1 MGYDSLSLIVWGES
15 AMSEARAVRPDRR
28 QLRWDMVDL
37 EGLLPAEHR
46 ARIVW
51 SFVESLDLSELYERI
66 RSREGEAGR
75 PAADPAVMLALW
87 LYATVEG
94 VGSARELER
103 LAQSD
108 AAYRWLAGGVP
119 LNHHGLADFRVES
132 VEVLDRLLTQSVTA
146 LIGEGLVRLAEIAVD
161 GTKIRAS
168 ASKTSFKTGEKLLKI
183 EAAVAER
190 LAALKQELTD
200 DPGAS
205 TRRRQAA
212 RERAAREVQERAGRA
227 RAALERLEAER
238 KSRAK
243 THAKDEARKKEPK
256 ASTTDPEARS
266 MRFPDGAIRPA
277 YNAQIAAAPKE
288 GVIVS
293 IEVTDRRNDAGLAG
307 PMVDDI
313 ARRYGRT
320 PDRLLV
326 DTSYATSE
334 DIVALAAHAGG
345 PVEVYTPPPSERDN
359 VKLASLARRRR
370 KREREPACLKAWRE
384 RMASEAGQAIY
395 ALRKRIERINADRKN
410 HGFGFLAVRG
420 LIKAKAHALWHALA
434 NNLVA
439 AHRLR
444 IETP

>member
-1 MGYDSLSLIVWGES
+1 MWGES
-15 AMSEARAVRPDRR
+15 AMAEARVVRPDRR
-28 QLRWDMVDL
+28 QLGWDMVDL
-37 EGLLPAEHR
+37 
-46 ARIVW
+46 
-51 SFVESLDLSELYERI
+51 SQLYERVK
-66 RSREGEAGR
+66 SREGEAGR

-87 LYATVEG
+87 LNATVEG
-94 VGSARELER
+94 VGSARALER

-119 LNHHGLADFRVES
+119 LNYHGLADFRVES
-132 VEVLDRLLTQSVTA
+132 VEILDRLLTQSVTA
-146 LIGEGLVRLAEIAVD
+146 LIAERLVSLAEIAVD
-161 GTKIRAS
+161 GTKVRAN
-168 ASKTSFKTGEKLLKI
+168 ASRKSFRTSEKLLKI

-190 LAALKQELTD
+190 LAALKQEFSS

-212 RERAAREVQERAGRA
+212 RERAALDVQERAGRA

-238 KSRAK
+238 TSRAAK
-243 THAKDEARKKEPK
+243 HAKDEAKKTAPK
-256 ASTTDPEARS
+256 ASTTDPEARH
-266 MRFPDGAIRPA
+266 MRFPDGAVRPA
-277 YNAQIAAAPKE
+277 YNAQIAAAPKQ

-293 IEVTDRRNDAGLAG
+293 IEMTDRRNDAGLAE

-334 DIVALAAHAGG
+334 DIVALAAHIAG
-345 PVEVYTPPPSERDN
+345 PVSVYTPPPNEKET
-359 VKLASLARRRR
+359 VKPTTLARRIR
-370 KREREPACLKAWRE
+370 KRAKEPFCLKAWRE
-384 RMASEAGQAIY
+384 RMASEPGKAVY
-395 ALRKRIERINADRKN
+395 ALRQRIERINADRKN

-439 AHRLR
+439 ARRLR
-444 IETP
+444 IETQ

>member
-1 MGYDSLSLIVWGES
+1 MG
-15 AMSEARAVRPDRR
+15 EARVVRPDRR
-28 QLRWDMVDL
+28 QLRWDMIDL
-37 EGLLPAEHR
+37 EGLLPADHR
-46 ARIVW
+46 ARLVW
-51 SFVESLDLSELYERI
+51 SFVESLDLSPLYDRVL
-66 RSREGEAGR
+66 SREGEAGR
-75 PAADPAVMLALW
+75 PAADPGVLLSLW
-87 LYATVEG
+87 LYATIEG

-119 LNHHGLADFRVES
+119 LNYHGLADFRVDS

-146 LIGEGLVRLAEIAVD
+146 LIAEGLISLDEIAVD

-168 ASKTSFKTGEKLLKI
+168 ASKKSFRTGEKLIKI
-183 EAAVAER
+183 EAAVADR
-190 LAALKQELTD
+190 LAALKQELSS

-205 TRRRQAA
+205 SRRGQAA
-212 RERAAREVQERAGRA
+212 RERAAREVQARTARA

-238 KSRAK
+238 RARAAR
-243 THAKDEARKKEPK
+243 HAKDEAKKKEPK
-256 ASTTDPEARS
+256 ASTSDPEARC
-266 MRFPDGAIRPA
+266 MRFPDGAVRPA
-277 YNAQIAAAPKE
+277 YNAQIAAAPRG

-320 PDRLLV
+320 PDKLLV
-326 DTSYATSE
+326 DTSYATSG
-334 DIVALAAHAGG
+334 DIVALAAHAAG
-345 PVEVYTPPPSERDN
+345 PVSVYTPPPAEKEN
-359 VKLASLARRRR
+359 VKPATLARRIR
-370 KREREPACLKAWRE
+370 KRAKEPACLKAWRE
-384 RMASEAGQAIY
+384 RMASEAGQAVY

-410 HGFGFLAVRG
+410 HGFGFLPVRG

-434 NNLVA
+434 NNLTA

-444 IETP
+444 AA

>member
-1 MGYDSLSLIVWGES
+1 MG
-15 AMSEARAVRPDRR
+15 EARVVRPDRR
-28 QLRWDMVDL
+28 QLRWDMIDL
-37 EGLLPAEHR
+37 EGLLPADHR
-46 ARIVW
+46 ARLVW
-51 SFVESLDLSELYERI
+51 SFVESLDLSQLYDQVL
-66 RSREGEAGR
+66 SREGEAGR
-75 PAADPAVMLALW
+75 PAADPAVLLSLW
-87 LYATVEG
+87 LYATIEG

-119 LNHHGLADFRVES
+119 LNYHGLADFRVDS

-146 LIGEGLVRLAEIAVD
+146 LIAEGLISLDEIAVD
-161 GTKIRAS
+161 GTKVRAS
-168 ASKTSFKTGEKLLKI
+168 ASRKSFRTSEKLIKI

-190 LAALKQELTD
+190 LAVLKQELSS

-212 RERAAREVQERAGRA
+212 RERAARDVQERVGRA

-238 KSRAK
+238 KLRAAK
-243 THAKDEARKKEPK
+243 HAKDEAKKKGPK
-256 ASTTDPEARS
+256 ASTTDSEARF
-266 MRFPDGAIRPA
+266 MRFPDGAVRPA
-277 YNAQIAAAPKE
+277 YNAQIAAAPKQ

-293 IEVTDRRNDAGLAG
+293 IEVTDRRNDAGLAE
-307 PMVDDI
+307 PMVNDI
-313 ARRYGRT
+313 VRRYGRT

-334 DIVALAAHAGG
+334 DIVALAAHIAG
-345 PVEVYTPPPSERDN
+345 PVSVYTPPPNEKEN
-359 VKLASLARRRR
+359 VKPATLARRIR
-370 KREREPACLKAWRE
+370 KRAKEPLCLNQWRE
-384 RMASEAGQAIY
+384 RMASEAGKAVY
-395 ALRKRIERINADRKN
+395 GLRKRIERINADRKN
-410 HGFGFLAVRG
+410 HGFGFLPVRG

-434 NNLVA
+434 NNLAA

>member
-1 MGYDSLSLIVWGES
+1 M
-15 AMSEARAVRPDRR
+15 AEARVVRPDRR
-28 QLRWDMVDL
+28 QLRWDMIDL
-37 EGLLPAEHR
+37 EGLLPAGHR
-46 ARIVW
+46 ARLVW
-51 SFVESLDLSELYERI
+51 SFVESLDLSQLYDRVL
-66 RSREGEAGR
+66 SREGEAGR

-87 LYATVEG
+87 LYATIEG

-119 LNHHGLADFRVES
+119 LNYHGLADFRVEN

-146 LIGEGLVRLAEIAVD
+146 LIGEGLISLDEIAVD
-161 GTKIRAS
+161 GTKIRAR
-168 ASKTSFKTGEKLLKI
+168 ASRKSFRTSEKLLKV

-205 TRRRQAA
+205 SRRRQAA
-212 RERAAREVQERAGRA
+212 RERAAQDVQERAGRA

-243 THAKDEARKKEPK
+243 THAKDEAKKKEPR

-266 MRFPDGAIRPA
+266 MRFPDGAVRPA

-293 IEVTDRRNDAGLAG
+293 IEVTDRRNDAGLAR

-313 ARRYGRT
+313 ARRYGKT
-320 PDRLLV
+320 PDKLMV
-326 DTSYATSE
+326 DTGYATSE

-359 VKLASLARRRR
+359 VELASLARRRAS
-370 KREREPACLKAWRE
+370 ERGSPPVSRRGGSAWRAK
-384 RMASEAGQAIY
+384 RARPSTPCASASSGSTPTARTMA
-395 ALRKRIERINADRKN
+395 LV
-410 HGFGFLAVRG
+410 FLPFAV
-420 LIKAKAHALWHALA
+420 
-434 NNLVA
+434 
-439 AHRLR
+439 
-444 IETP
+444 

>member
-1 MGYDSLSLIVWGES
+1 M
-15 AMSEARAVRPDRR
+15 AEARVVRPDRR
-28 QLRWDMVDL
+28 QLRWDMIDL
-37 EGLLPAEHR
+37 EGLLPAGHR
-46 ARIVW
+46 ARLVW
-51 SFVESLDLSELYERI
+51 SFVESLDLSQLYDRVL
-66 RSREGEAGR
+66 SREGEAGR

-87 LYATVEG
+87 LYATIEG

-119 LNHHGLADFRVES
+119 LNYHGLADFRVEN

-146 LIGEGLVRLAEIAVD
+146 LIGEGLISLDEIAVD
-161 GTKIRAS
+161 GTKIRAR
-168 ASKTSFKTGEKLLKI
+168 ASRKSFRTSEKLLKV

-205 TRRRQAA
+205 SRRRQAA
-212 RERAAREVQERAGRA
+212 RERAAQDVQERAGRA

-243 THAKDEARKKEPK
+243 THAKDEAKKKEPR

-266 MRFPDGAIRPA
+266 MRFPDGAVRPA

-293 IEVTDRRNDAGLAG
+293 IEVTDRRNDASLAR

-313 ARRYGRT
+313 ARRYGKT
-320 PDRLLV
+320 PDKLMV
-326 DTSYATSE
+326 DTGYATSE

-359 VKLASLARRRR
+359 VELASLARRRR

-384 RMASEAGQAIY
+384 RMASEAGKAVY
-395 ALRKRIERINADRKN
+395 ALRQRIERINADRKN

-434 NNLVA
+434 NNLMA

>member
-1 MGYDSLSLIVWGES
+1 MI
-15 AMSEARAVRPDRR
+15 
-28 QLRWDMVDL
+28 DL
-37 EGLLPAEHR
+37 EGLLPADHR
-46 ARIVW
+46 ARLVW
-51 SFVESLDLSELYERI
+51 SFVESLDLSPLYDQVL
-66 RSREGEAGR
+66 SREGEAGR
-75 PAADPAVMLALW
+75 PAADPAVLLSLW
-87 LYATVEG
+87 LYATIEG

-119 LNHHGLADFRVES
+119 LNYHGLADFRVES

-146 LIGEGLVRLAEIAVD
+146 LIAEGLMTLSEIAVD

-168 ASKTSFKTGEKLLKI
+168 ASKESFKRGEKLIKI
-183 EAAVAER
+183 EAAVGDR

-205 TRRRQAA
+205 SRRRQAA
-212 RERAAREVQERAGRA
+212 RERAARDVHERAGRA

-238 KSRAK
+238 KSRAAR
-243 THAKDEARKKEPK
+243 HVKDEARKKAPK
-256 ASTTDPEARS
+256 ASTTDPEARH

-288 GVIVS
+288 GIIVS
-293 IEVTDRRNDAGLAG
+293 IDVTDRRNDAGLAG

-334 DIVALAAHAGG
+334 DIVALAAHSAG
-345 PVEVYTPPPSERDN
+345 PVSVYTPPPNEKET
-359 VKLASLARRRR
+359 VKPATLARRLR
-370 KREREPACLKAWRE
+370 KRAKEPACLKAWRE
-384 RMASEAGQAIY
+384 RMASEAGKAVY
-395 ALRKRIERINADRKN
+395 GLRQRIERINADRKN
-410 HGFGFLAVRG
+410 HGFGFLPVRG